1 MKDVLIIFVIPA
13 IVLWMVV
20 LLIYLSKKNVDKK
33 ATEKVTGVVLS
44 NTTYT
49 VTSSDRTSYGR
60 VSLVEYTINGKQYKK
75 EFQINQLIYFHKI
88 PIGQRKGLPVHSK
101 VELRYNPT
109 NVNQIFSA
117 VDNQFGK
124 RFMIFFFSIFAA
136 FWTLFPI
143 LFLLKELGIRF

>member
-1 MKDVLIIFVIPA
+1 MKDVLITAIPA
-13 IVLWMVV
+13 SILWVIV
-20 LLIYLSKKNVDKK
+20 LLIYLRKKSVDKK
-33 ATEKVTGVVLS
+33 ATEKVVGTVLS
-44 NTTYT
+44 NRTYT
-49 VTSSDRTSYGR
+49 VASSDRTSYGR
-60 VSLVEYTINGKQYKK
+60 VSLVEYIINGKQYKK

-124 RFMIFFFSIFAA
+124 RFMIFFVSVFAV